1 MALGGSGG
9 LWSVCVEVHAAA
21 ESTANA
27 LAAAGRDWLGAIAI
41 SAGGANG
48 KPTLECAKLIMAT
61 GFRCGLSMLHLA
73 TLHRPQCEQADPISM
88 TFAPLFGPFRFTAR
102 SFCKRLFGSVTNKGD
117 IDKPEGYYGKQRV
130 EGDELIED
138 YSTMSIDPKGFAN
151 QVRSWRLLCVRAQ
164 TDRPKPNE

>member
-1 MALGGSGG
+1 M
-9 LWSVCVEVHAAA
+9 
-21 ESTANA
+21 
-27 LAAAGRDWLGAIAI
+27 
-41 SAGGANG
+41 
-48 KPTLECAKLIMAT
+48 
-61 GFRCGLSMLHLA
+61 
-73 TLHRPQCEQADPISM
+73 
-88 TFAPLFGPFRFTAR
+88 
-102 SFCKRLFGSVTNKGD
+102 TNKGD